1 MRARIGANNRV
12 FVHWKMSNSSDAT
25 TNELQQIF
33 PNMYR
38 GDPRQQIRQPTNPA
52 VALER
57 IRHGMQ
63 IPAVQ
68 GAVDPT
74 QMHPSG
80 LSNRSLPRGPGA
92 IIPAP
97 SITSAT
103 AFARRGAGRSGVG
116 ITRFLTTSVNAA
128 NSATATASGNP
139 YVPSVSVSETS
150 NQSTLQSPYQVQDPS
165 IPACMMPEHRPS
177 IPYQVPQPQF
187 SRRTS
192 YMPVRINR
200 RQSSRSSRA
209 ATVPSGRP
217 FTKTVVLV
225 DSTDTKVPRGTRR
238 QELHVMG
245 AVIHLVDFSTAWNEW
260 KVREVIETSLG
271 GMIDDSK
278 PHLRYTK
285 S

>member
-1 MRARIGANNRV
+1 
-12 FVHWKMSNSSDAT
+12 
-25 TNELQQIF
+25 
-33 PNMYR
+33 MYR
-38 GDPRQQIRQPTNPA
+38 GDQRQQIRQPTNPA

-116 ITRFLTTSVNAA
+116 ITRFLTTSVNA
-128 NSATATASGNP
+128 NSATATAADNH

-165 IPACMMPEHRPS
+165 TPACMMSEHRPFLTMSHSRNLVGGQVTCLLGS
-177 IPYQVPQPQF
+177 IGG
-187 SRRTS
+187 
-192 YMPVRINR
+192 NR
-200 RQSSRSSRA
+200 
-209 ATVPSGRP
+209 
-217 FTKTVVLV
+217 L
-225 DSTDTKVPRGTRR
+225 D
-238 QELHVMG
+238 LHVLLQCQ
-245 AVIHLVDFSTAWNEW
+245 VVDHSQRQWCW
-260 KVREVIETSLG
+260 
-271 GMIDDSK
+271 
-278 PHLRYTK
+278 
-285 S
+285 